1 MTDNEIPIGAMR
13 QRLQQFVASRQWEQY
28 HSPKNLAI
36 SIAIEAAELMEHF
49 QWSTTDGSQR
59 IAHNATTRSQIADE
73 LADILIYCLHFANAT
88 GIDISSAIATKLAQN
103 EARFPAGF
111 VPRSADESDH
121 HHTEHS

>member
-1 MTDNEIPIGAMR
+1 MTDDEIPIGAIR
-13 QRLQQFVASRQWEQY
+13 QRLRQFAASRQWEQY
-28 HSPKNLAI
+28 HSPKNLAM

-49 QWSTTDGSQR
+49 QWSSTDGSQH

-88 GIDISSAIATKLAQN
+88 TIDVSSAIATKLAQN

-111 VPRSADESDH
+111 IPRSADEANH
-121 HHTEHS
+121 HRTDRS